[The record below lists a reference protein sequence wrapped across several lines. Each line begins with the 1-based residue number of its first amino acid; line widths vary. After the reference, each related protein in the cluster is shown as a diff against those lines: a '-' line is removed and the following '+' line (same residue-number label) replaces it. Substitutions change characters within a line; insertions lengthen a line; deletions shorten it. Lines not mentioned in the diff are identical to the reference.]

1 MKNFKRFTAAIAAT
15 LMAASL
21 SVPMA
26 MNVSAEATENTI
38 SFTGEVGTTHIYK
51 AYKIFGG
58 IVVTTDADEE
68 AGTQAKTELTN
79 IVWAKPSGSD
89 AFLTELKKDKKIGD
103 KFANCSNA
111 AEVAAVLGTFQS
123 KSPDAEAFAKLVV
136 AQKDNLVEVVGK
148 EDGTIEAIEDGYY
161 VVVENALTSDSDGN
175 LPEDSAMTSYLLA
188 VYDASAGAELAVKA
202 AIPSVEKKIQENVK
216 TGNWQDDD
224 TYGVRYN
231 DTADFSIG
239 DTVNFKLFG
248 TMPENIDKYDS
259 YKYVFHD
266 NLGKEFTCPKYTT
279 ENVTVTI
286 NGVRANGYTVSD
298 VYNAQTGTEI
308 TISFD
313 DIKDGNI
320 ITKNSKVEVTYSA
333 TLSMGA
339 VIGKNGQKNT
349 VYLEYSNNPNV
360 GGEGTTSK
368 TPTDTVIAFTYQLN
382 VDKID
387 GANPDLKL
395 SGAKFKLQAT
405 SGEHKEK
412 WAKVQNGILIGW
424 ADDMDSVAELT
435 SDENGQFVVAGL
447 DDGTYSLTETEAPKG
462 YNRLS
467 APVEFTITAETN
479 NTQSDNNI
487 TGEELTALTIKVGDD
502 EATSGDVDTGIV
514 GMSVKNNSGSTLPS
528 TGGMGTKLFF
538 LGGGSMAAVAGI
550 FLITKKRMGKN
561 AE

>member
-26 MNVSAEATENTI
+26 MNVSAAENTI
-38 SFTGEVGTTHIYK
+38 SFTGEVGSTHTYT

-58 IVVTTDADEE
+58 VVKTTDADEV
-68 AGTQAKTELTN
+68 AGTPAKTELTN
-79 IVWAKPSGSD
+79 IVWANSNGAA
-89 AFLTELKKDKKIGD
+89 AFLSALKEDETIGS
-103 KFANCSNA
+103 KFTNCSNA
-111 AEVAAVLGTFQS
+111 AEVAAVLSTFAN

-136 AQKDNLVEVVGK
+136 AQKDYLVEVVGNPN
-148 EDGTIEAIEDGYY
+148 GTITATSDGYY
-161 VVVENALTSDSDGN
+161 VVVENDMTASNGN
-175 LPEDSAMTSYLLA
+175 LPVDSAMTSYLLA
-188 VYDASAGAELAVKA
+188 VYDASEGADLAVKA

-216 TGNWQDDD
+216 TGNWQND
-224 TYGVRYN
+224 TKYGVRYN

-266 NLGKEFTCPKYTT
+266 NLGKEFTTPTYNT
-279 ENVTVTI
+279 ENVKVTI
-286 NGVRANGYTVSD
+286 DGVQANGYTVSSS
-298 VYNAQTGTEI
+298 YNATTGTEI
-308 TISFD
+308 TISFV
-313 DIKDGNI
+313 DIKDGNVI
-320 ITKNSKVEVTYSA
+320 KEDSKVEVSYSA
-333 TLSMGA
+333 NLGIGA
-339 VIGKNGQKNT
+339 AIGKPGQKNT

-360 GGEGTTSK
+360 GGTGTTSK

-387 GANPDLKL
+387 AANPDLKL
-395 SGAKFKLQAT
+395 SGAKFKLKALD
-405 SGEHKEK
+405 GDHVNK
-412 WAKVQNGILIGW
+412 WAQVQNGILIGW
-424 ADDMDSVAELT
+424 TDNEDVASELT
-435 SDENGQFVVAGL
+435 SNANGQFVVAGL
-447 DDGTYSLTETEAPKG
+447 DDGKYSLTETEAPKG
-462 YNRLS
+462 YNKLS
-467 APVEFTITAETN
+467 DSVEFTITAETN
-479 NTQSDNNI
+479 NSQSDNDI
-487 TGEELTALTIKVGDD
+487 TGEELTALEIKVEGED
-502 EATSGDVDTGIV
+502 EATPGALDTGIV